1 MDFQAMCKW
10 VREQAFPSTEGQL
23 RQKLL
28 ESAELQPVAFEE
40 RDMQTRFLVLDDV
53 LRFLAAKGEFRRTGD
68 LSLPALTTVERL

>member
-1 MDFQAMCKW
+1 MDFQTMCMW

-28 ESAELQPVAFEE
+28 ESAELQPMAFEE
-40 RDMQTRFLVLDDV
+40 RDMQARFLMLDDV
-53 LRFLAAKGEFRRTGD
+53 LRSLSESGEFRRTGN